1 MWVLGAGAAVTP
13 MVMPAF
19 YTFSPDLRERA
30 FARMHNLP
38 LKVRPGED
46 WRDALRRQV
55 AATRRFSFAE
65 RFNRA
70 Q

>member
-1 MWVLGAGAAVTP
+1 MA
-13 MVMPAF
+13 MQQF
-19 YTFSPDLRERA
+19 YKFPSDLRERI
-30 FARMHNLP
+30 FATLHNLP

-55 AATRRFSFAE
+55 ATTRRNPFMPQPKE
-65 RFNRA
+65 TDA

>member
-1 MWVLGAGAAVTP
+1 MQE
-13 MVMPAF
+13 F
-19 YTFSPDLRERA
+19 YKFPSDLRERI
-30 FARMHNLP
+30 FAALHNLP

-55 AATRRFSFAE
+55 AATSRNPFMPQPKE
-65 RFNRA
+65 PDA